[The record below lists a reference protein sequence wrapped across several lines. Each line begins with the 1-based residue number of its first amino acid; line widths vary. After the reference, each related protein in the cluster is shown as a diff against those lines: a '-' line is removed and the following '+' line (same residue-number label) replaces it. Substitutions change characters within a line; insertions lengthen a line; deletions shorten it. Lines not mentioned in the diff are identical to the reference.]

1 MAYLLGVDLGTSS
14 VKTVLMDHHG
24 KLAAICQQEYT
35 FDIPREGWAEQDPVV
50 WWQAAVATI
59 RGALAQA
66 AVSPDDIDGVGF
78 SGQMHGLVPLDR
90 QDQPVRKVI
99 IWCDARSVDEV
110 EDIRRLLGNERLG
123 EITCNQIAAG
133 FQTASLLWMKKH
145 EPALY
150 EKTETV
156 LLPKDYLRYRLTGCL
171 STDVTDA
178 AGTLALNVRQAAW
191 SDELI
196 RTLGLRRSLYPKI
209 YLPQDFAGEVT
220 AAASAETGLKAGTKV
235 FHGGADQVM
244 QAIGNGIIA
253 PGQVSVTIGTGA
265 QVFAPIASAI
275 YDKQL
280 RAHTFNNFQQDSWYF
295 MGATL
300 CGGLSLRWLRD
311 TVLGGMPYREM
322 DTQVEAVPRG
332 SDGLIYL
339 PYLSGERTPHMDPL
353 ARGMFFGLT
362 LKHSRAHLMRAVMEG
377 VVFSLR
383 DCLELYEQLGQS
395 CRRVIASGGGARSA
409 PWLQMQADIFGKE
422 VYTSKMLEQAGVGA
436 AICAGVGAGVYESW
450 QQACDTVIRWNDT
463 PAVPD
468 LKGTARYAEYRE
480 LFRALYQSNR
490 ELMHRCTALSR
501 QEK

>member
-1 MAYLLGVDLGTSS
+1 
-14 VKTVLMDHHG
+14 
-24 KLAAICQQEYT
+24 
-35 FDIPREGWAEQDPVV
+35 
-50 WWQAAVATI
+50 
-59 RGALAQA
+59 
-66 AVSPDDIDGVGF
+66 
-78 SGQMHGLVPLDR
+78 
-90 QDQPVRKVI
+90 
-99 IWCDARSVDEV
+99 
-110 EDIRRLLGNERLG
+110 
-123 EITCNQIAAG
+123 
-133 FQTASLLWMKKH
+133 
-145 EPALY
+145 
-150 EKTETV
+150 
-156 LLPKDYLRYRLTGCL
+156 
-171 STDVTDA
+171 
-178 AGTLALNVRQAAW
+178 
-191 SDELI
+191 
-196 RTLGLRRSLYPKI
+196 
-209 YLPQDFAGEVT
+209 
-220 AAASAETGLKAGTKV
+220 
-235 FHGGADQVM
+235 M

>member
-1 MAYLLGVDLGTSS
+1 
-14 VKTVLMDHHG
+14 
-24 KLAAICQQEYT
+24 
-35 FDIPREGWAEQDPVV
+35 
-50 WWQAAVATI
+50 
-59 RGALAQA
+59 
-66 AVSPDDIDGVGF
+66 
-78 SGQMHGLVPLDR
+78 
-90 QDQPVRKVI
+90 
-99 IWCDARSVDEV
+99 
-110 EDIRRLLGNERLG
+110 
-123 EITCNQIAAG
+123 
-133 FQTASLLWMKKH
+133 
-145 EPALY
+145 
-150 EKTETV
+150 
-156 LLPKDYLRYRLTGCL
+156 
-171 STDVTDA
+171 
-178 AGTLALNVRQAAW
+178 
-191 SDELI
+191 
-196 RTLGLRRSLYPKI
+196 
-209 YLPQDFAGEVT
+209 
-220 AAASAETGLKAGTKV
+220 
-235 FHGGADQVM
+235 M

-422 VYTSKMLEQAGVGA
+422 VYTSKMLEQAGWRRHLRRRRRGRVRKLA
-436 AICAGVGAGVYESW
+436 AGLRHSHPLE
-450 QQACDTVIRWNDT
+450 
-463 PAVPD
+463 
-468 LKGTARYAEYRE
+468 RYAGRSGFKGNSP
-480 LFRALYQSNR
+480 LCRIQGAFPRALPIQPGTDASMHGPFPPGKMKQKPNR
-490 ELMHRCTALSR
+490 FSLSTM
-501 QEK
+501 